1 LNDVTIPIPENKVIA
16 FVGASGCGK
25 SSVMK
30 LLERFYDPQSGELL
44 YSDINV
50 KDLDNKWLHQ
60 DQLAIVQQEP
70 ALFSTT
76 IRANILYGTE
86 RAFEG
91 FTQEQIQERFE
102 LACKQANVVSFL
114 NDKALF
120 PDGD

>member
-1 LNDVTIPIPENKVIA
+1 
-16 FVGASGCGK
+16 
-25 SSVMK
+25 MK
-30 LLERFYDPQSGELL
+30 LLERFYDPQTGELL

-91 FTQEQIQERFE
+91 FT
-102 LACKQANVVSFL
+102 
-114 NDKALF
+114 
-120 PDGD
+120 